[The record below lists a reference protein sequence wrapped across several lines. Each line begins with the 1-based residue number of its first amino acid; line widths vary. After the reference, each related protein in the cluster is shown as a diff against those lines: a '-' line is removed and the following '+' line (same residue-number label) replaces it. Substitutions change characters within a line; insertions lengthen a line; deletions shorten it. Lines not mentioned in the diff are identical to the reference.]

1 MGTCMSR
8 PVIEDVD
15 IESDAGDQYTLNT
28 VIIHRNS
35 SQPVEFPNAKTHP
48 PKSDCLPFPDT
59 VKLALS
65 AKDSSLADLSYSP
78 NLQAEQMNNENDM
91 PQETTSLARKL
102 KELTLRNK
110 AKRKTRNSD
119 LFGLKVIPNLN
130 TTVMTQPLQELSS
143 SYGNE
148 SPIKEISRG
157 NAIEEHLIPSKE
169 TTVHIPERLTDTV
182 RVSNQGT
189 KLPILQP
196 QNSLTS
202 LFHPREE
209 LERPGIKVYNR
220 SVESFC
226 DYPKLTD
233 KRNMSHLKRCKTE
246 GSLTTSNSIPLV
258 ISKIVSIGSQLF
270 YDRGSSKKDDLS
282 ETTISECSPGPIGD
296 TQFKDE
302 VPRNAPVSPYDEFLN
317 NPTEFTCRDCNSS
330 I

>member
-8 PVIEDVD
+8 PVIEDVN

-28 VIIHRNS
+28 VIIHRS
-35 SQPVEFPNAKTHP
+35 PSQPIEVPSAKIQPT
-48 PKSDCLPFPDT
+48 KINRLPFPDT
-59 VKLALS
+59 VKLAMS
-65 AKDSSLADLSYSP
+65 VKDSSLADLSYSP
-78 NLQAEQMNNENDM
+78 NLQAEQINNENDM

-110 AKRKTRNSD
+110 AKRKVRNSD

-130 TTVMTQPLQELSS
+130 TTVTTQPLQELSN

-148 SPIKEISRG
+148 SPSRG
-157 NAIEEHLIPSKE
+157 TRRNSIEEHVIPSKE

-182 RVSNQGT
+182 RESNQGT

-246 GSLTTSNSIPLV
+246 GSLATSNSIPLV

-282 ETTISECSPGPIGD
+282 ETTISCESD
-296 TQFKDE
+296 
-302 VPRNAPVSPYDEFLN
+302 Y
-317 NPTEFTCRDCNSS
+317 
-330 I
+330 